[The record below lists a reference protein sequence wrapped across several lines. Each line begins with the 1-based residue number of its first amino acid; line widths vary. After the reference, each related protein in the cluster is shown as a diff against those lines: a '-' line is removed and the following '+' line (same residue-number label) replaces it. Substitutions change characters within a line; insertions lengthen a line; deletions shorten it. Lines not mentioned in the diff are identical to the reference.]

1 MEGRVDER
9 HMSKVTART
18 RPSIKNDAFYA
29 HTIHAQGGCSN
40 TFCIGKKFIRLQK
53 ELCRKDIKEKQ

>member
-29 HTIHAQGGCSN
+29 QGRN
-40 TFCIGKKFIRLQK
+40 TFCIEKKFIRLQK